1 MSEIA
6 EKHPVLPGRKT
17 AVILGGIFLTGFAVC
32 AVLAGMDRAQCPQLE
47 EITSPSAAGEP
58 VVFVLPQTPFAAEA
72 PVMNR
77 GGVPLYIVKYEG
89 AHDEDLRKAGTDD
102 TGKISLYHRFN
113 DNGVLKEGYRV
124 KIAPGVY
131 AVLGEKK
138 K

>member
-1 MSEIA
+1 MSEVV
-6 EKHPVLPGRKT
+6 EKPTLLFGGKT
-17 AVILGGIFLTGFAVC
+17 AVILGGIFLAGFAVC
-32 AVLAGMDRAQCPQLE
+32 AVLAGMDRTQRPQLE
-47 EITSPSAAGEP
+47 EMTSPSAAGESA
-58 VVFVLPQTPFAAEA
+58 VFVPPQTPGAADA

-102 TGKISLYHRFN
+102 TGKIPLYHRFN
-113 DNGVLKEGYRV
+113 KDGHAKEGYWV
-124 KIAPGVY
+124 KIAPRVY